1 MQLRGRAVRHD
12 LGDSFSKLTPEGPVA
27 GNKVPADDHSMDF
40 RRQMELLGM
49 ELGVPFIDMTQS
61 TCELYVKYGPAKTSQ
76 IISDGQGGTHL
87 SEAGAAMIAR
97 QCAEMMVAQNI
108 LADHINVSDAGISL
122 SPADA
127 SDAERVY
134 VRWYPDWNSALIGTE
149 TDYDGLAITDIY
161 VLAEPMSV
169 NDDTAPV
176 LTASIPADG
185 ATGASVNGSVVL
197 TFDEKVVPGNGDAT
211 LGGTVLKPIV
221 SGKSIVYP
229 YTALAYN
236 TTYTFELPEGAVTD
250 RSGNKAAAVRFRLP
264 LCRVKPW
271 LIFVMNGNYKEHI
284 DIPSSKPFMHII
296 GQDREKTVILDD
308 RHCGGENAVHVSVGA
323 TVVVNA
329 NDCFFENITLENSY
343 GHEKKTGPQAL
354 ALNTSGDR
362 VILNNVALLSYQD
375 TWITTS
381 KSAYRAYMKN
391 SLVEGAVDFIY
402 NSGDNSTLLI
412 TRDSGGFIVAP
423 SHGADVKWV
432 YVFRDCTITAPG
444 APSKTTVW
452 LGRPW
457 HNFPKTVLLNTTAE
471 VNIPATGWYET
482 MGGLPSIWADWN
494 THDAKGNPLDLSQ
507 RRDTYYYTDAEGK
520 RMYGTAKNR
529 LTDEEAAQYTLSN
542 VLAGSDNWQPAIKS
556 EACAAPEP
564 YTDGSVIRWDAVPY
578 AICYVVSDGDLVVD
592 ITTETSYAVSAARAG
607 ASYCVQAVNEFGG
620 LSAKAEVKDESSV
633 ADIHAGNYEVE
644 SYYDIHGR
652 RIGSPVKGV
661 NIVVLRNSA
670 GDIRV
675 EKTVY

>member
-1 MQLRGRAVRHD
+1 
-12 LGDSFSKLTPEGPVA
+12 
-27 GNKVPADDHSMDF
+27 
-40 RRQMELLGM
+40 
-49 ELGVPFIDMTQS
+49 
-61 TCELYVKYGPAKTSQ
+61 
-76 IISDGQGGTHL
+76 
-87 SEAGAAMIAR
+87 
-97 QCAEMMVAQNI
+97 
-108 LADHINVSDAGISL
+108 VSDAGISL

-161 VLAEPMSV
+161 VLSEPMSV

-250 RSGNKAAAVRFRLP
+250 RSGNKAAAVRLSFTTMPRVQPEARLYDAVVDINGSADYTSVQAAIDAAP
-264 LCRVKPW
+264 EGRVKLW

-308 RHCGGENAVHVSVGA
+308 RLCGGENAVHVSVGA
-323 TVVVNA
+323 TVGVNA

-362 VILNNVALLSYQD
+362 VILNNVALFSYQD

-402 NSGDNSTLLI
+402 NSGDLYCENSTLLI

-423 SHGADVKWV
+423 SHCADVKWG

-444 APSKTTVW
+444 DSSKTTVW

-457 HNFPKTVLLNTTAE
+457 HNFPKTVFLNTTAE

-482 MGGLPSIWADWN
+482 MGGLPSIWADRN
-494 THDAKGNPLDLSQ
+494 PHDAKGNPLDLSQ
-507 RRDTYYYTDAEGK
+507 RRDTYYYTDVEGK
-520 RMYGTAKNR
+520 SVYGTAKNR
-529 LTDEEAAQYTLSN
+529 LADEEAAQYTLSN

-661 NIVVLRNSA
+661 NIFVLRNSA

>member
-1 MQLRGRAVRHD
+1 M
-12 LGDSFSKLTPEGPVA
+12 
-27 GNKVPADDHSMDF
+27 
-40 RRQMELLGM
+40 
-49 ELGVPFIDMTQS
+49 
-61 TCELYVKYGPAKTSQ
+61 
-76 IISDGQGGTHL
+76 
-87 SEAGAAMIAR
+87 
-97 QCAEMMVAQNI
+97 
-108 LADHINVSDAGISL
+108 SDAGISL

-236 TTYTFELPEGAVTD
+236 TTYTSELPEGAVTD
-250 RSGNKAAAVRFRLP
+250 HSGNKAAAVRLSFTTMSRVQPEARLYDAVVDVNGSADYTSVQAAIDAAP
-264 LCRVKPW
+264 EGRVKLW

-308 RHCGGENAVHVSVGA
+308 RLCGGENAVHVSVGA
-323 TVVVNA
+323 TVGVNA

-343 GHEKKTGPQAL
+343 GHEKKTGPQAF

-362 VILNNVALLSYQD
+362 VILNNVALFSYQD

-402 NSGDNSTLLI
+402 NSGDLYCENSTLLI

-423 SHGADVKWV
+423 SHGADVKWG

-444 APSKTTVW
+444 DPSKTTVW

-457 HNFPKTVLLNTTAE
+457 HNFPKTVFLNTTAE

-482 MGGLPSIWADWN
+482 MGGLPSIWADRN
-494 THDAKGNPLDLSQ
+494 PHDAKGNPLDLSQ

-520 RMYGTAKNR
+520 RVYGTAKNR

-542 VLAGSDNWQPAIKS
+542 VLAGSDNWQPAIKT

>member
-1 MQLRGRAVRHD
+1 M
-12 LGDSFSKLTPEGPVA
+12 
-27 GNKVPADDHSMDF
+27 
-40 RRQMELLGM
+40 
-49 ELGVPFIDMTQS
+49 
-61 TCELYVKYGPAKTSQ
+61 
-76 IISDGQGGTHL
+76 
-87 SEAGAAMIAR
+87 
-97 QCAEMMVAQNI
+97 
-108 LADHINVSDAGISL
+108 
-122 SPADA
+122 
-127 SDAERVY
+127 
-134 VRWYPDWNSALIGTE
+134 
-149 TDYDGLAITDIY
+149 
-161 VLAEPMSV
+161 
-169 NDDTAPV
+169 
-176 LTASIPADG
+176 
-185 ATGASVNGSVVL
+185 
-197 TFDEKVVPGNGDAT
+197 
-211 LGGTVLKPIV
+211 
-221 SGKSIVYP
+221 
-229 YTALAYN
+229 
-236 TTYTFELPEGAVTD
+236 
-250 RSGNKAAAVRFRLP
+250 
-264 LCRVKPW
+264 
-271 LIFVMNGNYKEHI
+271 
-284 DIPSSKPFMHII
+284 
-296 GQDREKTVILDD
+296 
-308 RHCGGENAVHVSVGA
+308 
-323 TVVVNA
+323 VVNA

-402 NSGDNSTLLI
+402 NSGDLYCENSTLLI

-423 SHGADVKWV
+423 SHGAVVKWG

-444 APSKTTVW
+444 DSSKTTVW

-457 HNFPKTVLLNTTAE
+457 HNFPKTVFLNTTAE

-482 MGGLPSIWADWN
+482 MGGLPSIWADRN
-494 THDAKGNPLDLSQ
+494 PHDAKGNPLDLSQ
-507 RRDTYYYTDAEGK
+507 RRDTYYYTDVEGK
-520 RMYGTAKNR
+520 SVYGTAKNR

-542 VLAGSDNWQPAIKS
+542 VLAGSDNWQPAIKT

-578 AICYVVSDGDLVVD
+578 AICYVVSDGYLVVD